1 MGAAGDFYP
10 LGVAAASR
18 PPHGLN
24 TLRIGHREA
33 SEPLPSVP
41 RSDIPFPGDERRNR
55 MAANS
60 PTMGAPDLG
69 HYLRP
74 LRRHRGLIL
83 LCVLIGLIFGTA
95 YAAVLH
101 PAYTSVTKV
110 LVQTDF
116 TDTNANVTGG
126 RTTSSALNMDTETQ
140 ILKSIE
146 VAIRAQA
153 ILHTTT
159 SPSALLSKVTVSVPP
174 NTSVLKIA
182 FKAHSTAAANAGAK
196 AFAEA
201 YLENR
206 AATSQAFLNR
216 EISAAR
222 KQVNSDRRSLVA
234 ATRRV
239 DSLATGSPAKQ
250 DALAEQSTDQATVTH
265 DSTIL
270 SGYTS
275 TVLHPGRIASP
286 AGPGGSSPNRTR
298 IIAILTGLVV
308 GLLVGF
314 IAAFIRERM
323 AKRIRSMD
331 DLERM
336 GVPVIAEVIVP
347 ARREGGGRKERA
359 NRDAS
364 AQLRAEQRVAAAV
377 GRGLSERGG
386 SIYVAALSPRAVEHR
401 IGERLAN
408 EMARFGSTTEVILY
422 DSTAAEL
429 EQSILVNESTDPEP
443 FPVRTE
449 PVREESIRPEP
460 VDAQPVDAE
469 PVRTEAGLGWPSASP
484 SLATTTQPAPSLVRA
499 VPEAVVEPAEP
510 GELARIDHRPPPIL
524 RRVRL
529 ALGRARYVVLEG
541 TDALADSEP
550 YILGSLTDVTL
561 LVVEA
566 GVTTRAQVS
575 DVIEQ
580 VEVTPSELIGAL
592 LWRAPSASKRTTEP
606 TRRKTSNVSVA
617 RDTEPTSGS
626 SRAR

>member
-1 MGAAGDFYP
+1 
-10 LGVAAASR
+10 
-18 PPHGLN
+18 
-24 TLRIGHREA
+24 
-33 SEPLPSVP
+33 
-41 RSDIPFPGDERRNR
+41 
-55 MAANS
+55 MAVNGS
-60 PTMGAPDLG
+60 TMGAPDLG

-83 LCVLIGLIFGTA
+83 LCVLIGLLFGAA

-110 LVQTDF
+110 LVQTDD
-116 TDTNANVTGG
+116 TDTNANVAGG
-126 RTTSSALNMDTETQ
+126 RTQSAALNMDTETQ
-140 ILKSIE
+140 ILKSTE
-146 VAIRAQA
+146 VALRAQA

-159 SPSALLSKVTVSVPP
+159 SPSALLGKVSVSVPP
-174 NTSVLKIA
+174 NTSILKIA
-182 FKAHSTAAANAGAK
+182 FKAHSTAAADAGAK

-206 AATSQAFLNR
+206 AATSQSFLNR
-216 EISAAR
+216 QISAAR
-222 KQVNSDRRSLVA
+222 KQLNSDRRSLVA

-239 DSLATGSPAKQ
+239 DSLAQGSPARQ
-250 DALAEQSTDQATVTH
+250 DALAEQTTDQATVTR
-265 DSTIL
+265 DNVAL
-270 SGYTS
+270 AGLTS

-298 IIAILTGLVV
+298 VIAVLTGLVV
-308 GLLVGF
+308 GLLIGL
-314 IAAFIRERM
+314 IAAFIRERT
-323 AKRIRSMD
+323 AKRIRSID
-331 DLERM
+331 DLERL
-336 GVPVIAEVIVP
+336 GVPVIAEVLAPV
-347 ARREGGGRKERA
+347 RREGGGRKERA

-364 AQLRAEQRVAAAV
+364 AQLRSEQRVAAAV

-408 EMARFGSTTEVILY
+408 EMARFGSATEVILY

-429 EQSILVNESTDPEP
+429 EQSILANEVLDPEP
-443 FPVRTE
+443 PPVRAE
-449 PVREESIRPEP
+449 PIRPEP
-460 VDAQPVDAE
+460 ARTEPAGAE
-469 PVRTEAGLGWPSASP
+469 PARTEAGLGWPTPMSAASP
-484 SLATTTQPAPSLVRA
+484 EPAPSLVRA
-499 VPEAVVEPAEP
+499 APEPMEPAERI
-510 GELARIDHRPPPIL
+510 ELARIDHRPPPIL

-550 YILGSLTDVTL
+550 YILGSLADVTL

-566 GVTTRAQVS
+566 GVTTRAQVA

-592 LWRAPSASKRTTEP
+592 LWRPPSAPKRTPESG
-606 TRRKTSNVSVA
+606 RRKTSDVSVA
-617 RDTEPTSGS
+617 RDPEPTSGS
-626 SRAR
+626 SRVR